1 MNVCRAVKIR
11 LVALWAMVIEINH
24 YLAPLSGD
32 KNKKLSRKYITII
45 EFLLTRYD

>member
-24 YLAPLSGD
+24 YLVKFN